1 MAIAKRP
8 QQHRSDIASTP
19 VEEAAER
26 FIQGGP
32 SPAKDAKRQ
41 NKEPVIVRFDPNQLA
56 IIDRK
61 AAALGL
67 SRAAWV
73 RMAIARILETKGDR
87 FDI

>member
-8 QQHRSDIASTP
+8 KQHRSDTASTQT
-19 VEEAAER
+19 EEAAER

-32 SPAKDAKRQ
+32 SPTQEAKRQ
-41 NKEPVIVRFDPNQLA
+41 KKEPVIVRFDPGQLA

-73 RMAIARILETKGDR
+73 RMAIARILEAKSDR